1 MDLHTIQL
9 IFYTLGSILFI
20 ALLSFI
26 VFVVVTIFIIK
37 RKLTKMSNLVDKKIT
52 KAMNVYDHKEKYIL
66 QLIGKGSSSL
76 VENISNIFLK
86 KK

>member
-52 KAMNVYDHKEKYIL
+52 QAMDVYGHKEKYIL

>member
-37 RKLTKMSNLVDKKIT
+37 RKLTKMSNLGDKKIT